1 MARLAGCTPPKPS
14 PLRAGRAE
22 ADVAPARGSGG
33 VHGSATGTNALIE
46 RTGARTGLLVAAG
59 FRDVLEIGR
68 VMRPMEG
75 VYDMSV
81 DRPPPLVP
89 RRLCLEARE
98 RIGPQGEIIVP
109 LDVAS
114 VEC

>member
-1 MARLAGCTPPKPS
+1 MARMSA
-14 PLRAGRAE
+14 RIAI
-22 ADVAPARGSGG
+22 DVGG
-33 VHGSATGTNALIE
+33 TFTDAALIE
-46 RTGARTGLLVAAG
+46 RTGAKTGLLVTGG

-89 RRLCLEARE
+89 RRLCVEARE
-98 RIGPQGEIIVP
+98 RIGPRGEVLLP
-109 LDVAS
+109 LDEAS
-114 VEC
+114 VDEACEVFARHGVEAVAICFLFS